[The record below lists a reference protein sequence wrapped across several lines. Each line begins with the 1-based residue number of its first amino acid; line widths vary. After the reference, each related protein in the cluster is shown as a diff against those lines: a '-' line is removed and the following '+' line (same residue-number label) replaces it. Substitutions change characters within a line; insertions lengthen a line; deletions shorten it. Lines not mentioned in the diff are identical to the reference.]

1 MILSNCLIILAS
13 ISISMIMPIA
23 SLQSPI
29 HSSSKENER
38 VLPSVIQ
45 LNKYAVYNYV
55 FAYVPREWLVLGS
68 NDGDIWTVLDYEND
82 PHCDNLLKVY
92 HFQLNNTRTAYK
104 QYKITIIQNKGY
116 FVTWLPEFY
125 PYICNE
131 GFEEPLYSLR
141 HDIQQYLMKF
151 TLHSSISGNEPNS
164 THFEI
169 YPALPPTV
177 TLDPHTGDIYGFF
190 VGIRFSI

>member
-68 NDGDIWTVLDYEND
+68 NDGDNWTVLD
-82 PHCDNLLKVY
+82 L
-92 HFQLNNTRTAYK
+92 
-104 QYKITIIQNKGY
+104 
-116 FVTWLPEFY
+116 
-125 PYICNE
+125 
-131 GFEEPLYSLR
+131 
-141 HDIQQYLMKF
+141 
-151 TLHSSISGNEPNS
+151 
-164 THFEI
+164 
-169 YPALPPTV
+169 
-177 TLDPHTGDIYGFF
+177 
-190 VGIRFSI
+190 